1 MKQNKQKRLS
11 RKLQKEKELIM
22 KSKQRTM
29 IFLRIAVT
37 TNSIMMIVKMKL
49 TLQKQQMLKMN
60 KF

>member
-49 TLQKQQMLKMN
+49 TLQKQQMLKMT